1 MEQRA
6 VDQLRTIARINR
18 SYPDFQM
25 SSSERL
31 ERWAEI
37 LELNP
42 DRSLSTFRETE
53 YQPDEIRAAMRGDGT
68 AIAVAFSDPVLR
80 AAGMRDD
87 TYGEA
92 RRFFEL
98 SNRQLHKLVCFCHF
112 GAHVS
117 AGTVA
122 HQVRS
127 IATRRSSGILAYL
140 ASFFRR

>member
-6 VDQLRTIARINR
+6 VDQLKAIARINR
-18 SYPDFQM
+18 SYPNFQM

-92 RRFFEL
+92 KRFL
-98 SNRQLHKLVCFCHF
+98 NCPTDSSTNW
-112 GAHVS
+112 S
-117 AGTVA
+117 A
-122 HQVRS
+122 S
-127 IATRRSSGILAYL
+127 ATSERM
-140 ASFFRR
+140 